1 MPGIGRPSV
10 SLAAY
15 ILKKAGIIDYMHGT
29 VKILNRKSL
38 ESDGLRV
45 LRRTSSSSTVTFA
58 SSE

>member
-29 VKILNRKSL
+29 VKILNRVRAWKATAC
-38 ESDGLRV
+38 ECYEEHPAV
-45 LRRTSSSSTVTFA
+45 QQ
-58 SSE
+58 